1 MENLIFGEW
10 IKISKDT
17 IAMLSIEKLKGKNDS
32 FLIKI
37 FLDSNNKPYKT
48 LIVGGRKVF
57 GNDGRI
63 LDFGDAYPYVTE
75 YGKEVITKKFIKAWL
90 D

>member
-10 IKISKDT
+10 IKIAKDT
-17 IAMLSIEKLKGKNDS
+17 VAKLSVKKLKRKKDS

-37 FLDSNNKPYKT
+37 FLNRNNEPYKT
-48 LIVGGRKVF
+48 LIIIGRKVF

-75 YGKEVITKKFIKAWL
+75 YGKEVITKEFVKAWL